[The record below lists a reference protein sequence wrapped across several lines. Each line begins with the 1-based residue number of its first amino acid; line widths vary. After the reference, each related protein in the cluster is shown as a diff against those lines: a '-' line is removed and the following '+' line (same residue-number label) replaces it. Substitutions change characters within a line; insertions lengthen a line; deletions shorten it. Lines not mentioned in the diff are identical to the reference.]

1 MKESNIDELIIRVLD
16 GTASQEE
23 QSAVQDWVNT
33 SEANKEVF
41 EETQAIWI
49 GASDAALLEQI
60 NVDTDWKK
68 VKAQFKPEIG
78 ETKTPMRR
86 LGVSRIWRAVA
97 ATLVFGILSFSI
109 YFYLNTGLTSIEQYT
124 LSDGTKVW
132 VEKGSAFQ
140 YPEQFET
147 NQRVV
152 QLKGKAFFEVAKDAN
167 RPFTIKSGRANI
179 QVLGTS
185 FNVVSSDTLTEVI
198 VQTGKV
204 RLQEQTQPESYVDL
218 EPQEKGRLQTDTIV
232 KKVNDNPNFL
242 SWKTGVFTF
251 DETPI
256 ERVLQDLESFYPEE
270 LTISNN
276 FKSNCY
282 FTAKFDNKALLDII
296 KTIAFSCDLDYK
308 RTKKGYQFYAK

>member
-16 GTASQEE
+16 GTASQ
-23 QSAVQDWVNT
+23 QDQIAVQDWIAT
-33 SEANKEVF
+33 SDANKEAF

-49 GASDAALLEQI
+49 GASDAALLGQI
-60 NVDTDWKK
+60 DVESDWQK
-68 VKAQFKPEIG
+68 VKAQFKTEPSKK
-78 ETKTPMRR
+78 ETPVRR
-86 LGVSRIWRAVA
+86 LDLSKTWRAIA
-97 ATLVFGILSFSI
+97 AAVILGILSFSI

-132 VEKGSAFQ
+132 VEKGSIFQ
-140 YPEQFET
+140 YPKQFET
-147 NQRVV
+147 AERVV
-152 QLKGKAFFEVAKDAN
+152 QLDGKAFFEVVEDPT
-167 RPFTIKSGRANI
+167 RPFIIESGSATI

-185 FNVVSSDTLTEVI
+185 FNVLSSDTLTEVV

-204 RLQEQTQPESYVDL
+204 RLQEQAQPARFVDL
-218 EPQEKGRLQTDTIV
+218 IPDEKGRLQTDTLI

-256 ERVLQDLESFYPEE
+256 ERVLQDLESFYPGE